1 MMTHMICHR
10 EEGIHYLVDLTEQD
24 FTDLR
29 EFWSQNTTIPSYNS
43 INDWEVDM
51 LKYQYEKYAR
61 RVLKSKGLPLSYEQ
75 WLMLQP
81 KKDQKKLELLLML
94 FHIHGCTETL
104 SLEDAT
110 LLFDN
115 SDITINGVKM
125 ENLD

>member
-61 RVLKSKGLPLSYEQ
+61 RVVKSKGLPLSYEQ

-94 FHIHGCTETL
+94 FHIHGCTDTL
-104 SLEDAT
+104 SFEDAT

-115 SDITINGVKM
+115 SDVTINGVKM
-125 ENLD
+125 DN